1 MEPKTT
7 KTAVLH
13 GKEQLT
19 IEERVLPELTPD
31 SVLVKIKAC
40 NICTSE

>member
-31 SVLVKIKAC
+31 SV
-40 NICTSE
+40 